1 MHKIIGFIYQYL
13 FDSFDGANNLET
25 AEGKV
30 DLISLRATLANKHLL
45 SNYDYATIQSNS
57 ILTWMQASAKE
68 EAVVLMSVL
77 ENHYRSRYEFS
88 EHIERNGSKIVIFDC
103 HGEKMTRNFTHHSK

>member
-1 MHKIIGFIYQYL
+1 M
-13 FDSFDGANNLET
+13 FDSFDGENHLET

-30 DLISLRATLANKHLL
+30 DLISFSTTLTKKHSL
-45 SNYDYATIQSNS
+45 SDCNFTTVQSRS
-57 ILTWMQASAKE
+57 ILMWMQVSTKE
-68 EAVVLMSVL
+68 EATVLMHVL

>member
-30 DLISLRATLANKHLL
+30 DLISFSTTLVNNHLH
-45 SNYDYATIQSNS
+45 SNYDYATAQSSS
-57 ILTWMQASAKE
+57 ILRWMQESAKE
-68 EAVVLMSVL
+68 EVTVLVSVL
-77 ENHYRSRYEFS
+77 ENHYRSHYEFRKKM
-88 EHIERNGSKIVIFDC
+88 ERNRSKIAIFYVTM
-103 HGEKMTRNFTHHSK
+103 ER